1 MVQIFTSTQD
11 SSDVYVMHSLSIFGT
26 SSDAGKSTLSFAL
39 TYLLHHRGI
48 QVAPFK
54 AQNVSNNSL
63 VTDKENGEIATPQA
77 FAAEAIGL
85 KTTPLFN
92 PILLKSGGA
101 NQAHLIIN
109 GKSVENTDVKAY
121 YKNIQRLKPIV
132 KQAFTSLQKEYE
144 CIIAEGAGSP
154 VELNLMDKDLSNIYV
169 AKEFH
174 TKIVLVADIQRGGV
188 FASIYGVY
196 HLLPKKLRKNVI
208 GVIINKFQGDTAL
221 FDDGRQII
229 EKEFGIKVLGV
240 VPFRPFNLGFEDAA
254 SLMGY
259 TQETSRA
266 IIKVGV
272 LKLPHISNF
281 TDFEPLV
288 VDEEIELSFIT
299 SPSQAKGCDLLIVPG
314 SKRVVDDLFW
324 LREHGFEPLL
334 RDKKRKII
342 AICGGYE
349 MLFETILDQEQI
361 ESQTKCVKGVGRFKG
376 TILFQREKILKKGC
390 YNQQGVMVQAYEI
403 HNAVAKKRSKKKKNL
418 YGTFLHGI
426 FESDAFRYKVFHTI
440 NKNYKG
446 YNFQKFKKNAI
457 AEFAKHIA
465 LHVDIDTIQKELSE

>member
-1 MVQIFTSTQD
+1 M
-11 SSDVYVMHSLSIFGT
+11 YSLSIFGT

-39 TYLLHHRGI
+39 TYLLHHRGVH
-48 QVAPFK
+48 VAPFK

-63 VTDKENGEIATPQA
+63 VTDIDSGEIAIPQA

-92 PILLKSGGA
+92 PILLKSGGVSR
-101 NQAHLIIN
+101 AHMIIN
-109 GKSVENTDVKAY
+109 GKSVGETDVWSY
-121 YKNIQRLKPIV
+121 YKDMKRLKPIV
-132 KQAFTSLQKEYE
+132 KKALDTLLQEYD
-144 CIIAEGAGSP
+144 CVIAEGAGSP

-169 AKEFH
+169 AEELNA
-174 TKIVLVADIQRGGV
+174 KIVLVADIQRGGV

-196 HLLPKKLRKNVI
+196 HLFPEQLRKNVI
-208 GVIINKFQGDTAL
+208 GVIVNKFQGDMSL
-221 FDDGRQII
+221 FDEGVKII
-229 EKEFGIKVLGV
+229 EKDFGIKVLGV
-240 VPFRPFNLGFEDAA
+240 VPFRPFNLGFEDSA

-259 TQETSRA
+259 TQETSKA
-266 IIKVGV
+266 IITVGV

-314 SKRVVDDLFW
+314 SKRVVHDLFW
-324 LREHGFEPLL
+324 LRELGFEPLL
-334 RDKKRKII
+334 SDKKRDII

-349 MLFETILDQEQI
+349 MMYENILDEEQI
-361 ESQTKCVKGVGRFKG
+361 ESQNRVVNGLGRFKG
-376 TILFQREKILKKGC
+376 SVTFQKEKIVKKGC
-390 YNQQGVMVQAYEI
+390 YNQQGIMVQAYEI
-403 HNAVAKKRSKKKKNL
+403 HNAIAKKRSKKKKHL

-446 YNFQKFKKNAI
+446 YNFKQFKQKAI
-457 AEFAKHIA
+457 AEFAEHIA
-465 LHVDIDTIQKELSE
+465 LHVNIDAIQEALDE